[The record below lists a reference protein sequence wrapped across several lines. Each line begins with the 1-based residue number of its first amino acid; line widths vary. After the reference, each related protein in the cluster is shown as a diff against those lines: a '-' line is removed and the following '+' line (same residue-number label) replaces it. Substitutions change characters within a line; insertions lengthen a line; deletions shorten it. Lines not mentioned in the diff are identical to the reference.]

1 MAILLY
7 ILAPSDL
14 SSLWLSL
21 MIMQQL
27 LCTFVGTNLGYV
39 HLGWNTFQTAQFNW
53 TSEPEEQSEKSE
65 NREKVL
71 TSPLT
76 VQ

>member
-27 LCTFVGTNLGYV
+27 VCIFVGTNLGYV